1 MRDKRILKQQN
12 HEKLYSRHLT
22 SNNGAQKLLAKLGF
36 EPLGKAYDDE
46 DGLHW
51 QNVAMDL

>member
-12 HEKLYSRHLT
+12 HDKLYSRHLT
-22 SNNGAQKLLAKLGF
+22 SNDGAQKLLAKLGF